1 MSSTLG
7 SDFVFPSHYAYPPFY
22 TLQPI
27 SSTRASQLL
36 SWSSFILSYCRFYRL
51 FTLNLT
57 DALSSPLFQNTKL
70 NRRLSAKDTRAVLD
84 WMASKEGGETI
95 EWIRDNNGDSGR
107 ESKCWVYWRRPEE
120 WGSLVQ
126 EWVEETGQKGSVLT
140 LYEIVEGDMTNNQGE
155 ALKVHRMISQC

>member
-70 NRRLSAKDTRAVLD
+70 NRRLAAKDARAVLE

-95 EWIRDNNGDSGR
+95 EWIRDNSGDLGR

-140 LYEIVEGDMTNNQGE
+140 LYEIVEGEMTNNQGE
-155 ALKVHRMISQC
+155 VLKVHQMIS